1 MTYTIEMEDEQVDA
15 IFVQQLK
22 EQYGSMKESLEHRQN
37 SAGCVNEEEFGVFV
51 NDKNADIVE
60 IQSHIDALAKVLS
73 YNMLEKE
80 FEAVVG
86 RIPGWNPGDS
96 KDGI

>member
-1 MTYTIEMEDEQVDA
+1 MTYTIEMEYEQVDA
-15 IFVQQLK
+15 IFVQELK
-22 EQYGSMKESLEHRQN
+22 EQYSSMKKSLEQRQ
-37 SAGCVNEEEFGVFV
+37 SGEEKIGIFST
-51 NDKNADIVE
+51 DIDADIVE

-73 YNMLEKE
+73 YNMLEEE

-96 KDGI
+96 KETNNGI

>member
-1 MTYTIEMEDEQVDA
+1 MTYTIEMEYEQVDA

-22 EQYGSMKESLEHRQN
+22 EQYGLMKESLGHRQ
-37 SAGCVNEEEFGVFV
+37 SGEEKIGIFST
-51 NDKNADIVE
+51 DKNADIVE

-73 YNMLEKE
+73 YNMLEEE
-80 FEAVVG
+80 FEALVG

-96 KDGI
+96 KETNNGI

>member
-1 MTYTIEMEDEQVDA
+1 MTYTIEMEYEQVDA
-15 IFVQQLK
+15 NFVQQLK
-22 EQYGSMKESLEHRQN
+22 EQYGSMKESLEHRQ
-37 SAGCVNEEEFGVFV
+37 SGEEKIGVFV
-51 NDKNADIVE
+51 SDKDADIVE

-73 YNMLEKE
+73 YNMLEEE

-86 RIPGWNPGDS
+86 RVPGWNPGDS